1 MELILNSNSTI
12 FFDTAPFIYYFED
25 NPDYG
30 QLIDQ
35 LLSSIY
41 ENNSSFVSSY
51 ITYIEL
57 ITKPKQLGRD
67 DIVAKYRDYF
77 TNSENLSIYPLN
89 LMVSEK
95 VAEIRAHYNFKT
107 PDAIQIATAIISGA
121 DYIVTNDKAWKEIT
135 EIPVLILKDL
145 E

>member
-1 MELILNSNSTI
+1 MDKYWCRKLYCRGKIRMELNLNSNSTI

-41 ENNSSFVSSY
+41 KNNSSFVTSY

-57 ITKPKQLGRD
+57 ITKPKQLGRN

-77 TNSENLSIYPLN
+77 TNSDNLSIYPLN
-89 LMVSEK
+89 LMVSRSRLK
-95 VAEIRAHYNFKT
+95 CRQNSARRLLS
-107 PDAIQIATAIISGA
+107 QIC
-121 DYIVTNDKAWKEIT
+121 NPRK
-135 EIPVLILKDL
+135 
-145 E
+145 

>member
-1 MELILNSNSTI
+1 MELNLNSNSII

-30 QLIDQ
+30 QLINQ

-41 ENNSSFVSSY
+41 KNNSSFVSSY

-77 TNSENLSIYPLN
+77 TNSDNLSIYPLN

-95 VAEIRAHYNFKT
+95 VAEIRTHYHFKT
-107 PDAIQIATAIISGA
+107 PDAIQIATAIICGA
-121 DYIVTNDKAWKEIT
+121 DYIITNEKAWKKIT
-135 EIPVLILKDL
+135 EIPVLTPKDL
-145 E
+145 V

>member
-1 MELILNSNSTI
+1 MELNLNSNSTI

-25 NPDYG
+25 NPNYG
-30 QLIDQ
+30 QLINQ

-41 ENNSSFVSSY
+41 ENNSSFVTSY

-67 DIVAKYRDYF
+67 DIVAKYRDFF
-77 TNSENLSIYPLN
+77 TNSDNLSLYPLN
-89 LMVSEK
+89 LIVSEK

-107 PDAIQIATAIISGA
+107 PDAIQIATALICGA
-121 DYIVTNDKAWKEIT
+121 DYIITNDKAWKKIT
-135 EIPVLILKDL
+135 EVSVLILSDL
-145 E
+145 

>member
-1 MELILNSNSTI
+1 MELSLNSNSTI

-30 QLIDQ
+30 QIIDQ

-41 ENNSSFVSSY
+41 ENNSSFVTSY

-67 DIVAKYRDYF
+67 DIVAKYRDF
-77 TNSENLSIYPLN
+77 FIHN
-89 LMVSEK
+89 
-95 VAEIRAHYNFKT
+95 
-107 PDAIQIATAIISGA
+107 
-121 DYIVTNDKAWKEIT
+121 
-135 EIPVLILKDL
+135 
-145 E
+145 